1 MASISQTRP
10 APRSLPGRAPH
21 RGPRPARAVSLLTLV
36 AVIAIVG
43 VTVIPLL
50 FVVIDG
56 FRSSADINS
65 APVGLPHPWQWGNYT
80 SVLESSSFWR
90 FLGNSTLIATIATM
104 LTLAFGS
111 AAAFA
116 LSRYAFAGREALYS
130 LFVVGLL
137 FPAAVASLPLYLLL
151 RQIDLLENPLGVAL
165 PEAAFSLPVA
175 IVILRPF
182 MRAVPMELE
191 DAAVIDGASRLGFF
205 WRILLP
211 LSVPALTTVA
221 VLAFVGSWNA
231 YLLPLLVFNDQ
242 NHFTLPLGVATFQT
256 QYSQDTGRIL
266 AFTALSMVPALAFL
280 AVAERRIVAGL
291 SGSVK
296 G

>member
-1 MASISQTRP
+1 MATILETRP
-10 APRSLPGRAPH
+10 ALGGPAARRRRPRRLSSLF
-21 RGPRPARAVSLLTLV
+21 TLI

-43 VTVIPLL
+43 VTVVPLL

-56 FRSSADINS
+56 FRSSADINQ

-80 SVLESSSFWR
+80 SVLASGSFWR
-90 FLGNSTLIATIATM
+90 FLANSALIAGIATA

-111 AAAFA
+111 SAAFA

-151 RQIDLLENPLGVAL
+151 RQINLLENPLGVAL

-182 MRAVPMELE
+182 MRAVPAELE
-191 DAAVIDGASRLGFF
+191 DAAVIDGAGRLGFF

-211 LSVPALTTVA
+211 LSGPALTTVA

-266 AFTALSMVPALAFL
+266 AFTALSMLPALAFL

-291 SGSVK
+291 TGSVK